1 MEKEW
6 QRCLRVHLLRG
17 TGIVQSTSALW
28 PGESSHL
35 ALHPTAQLPGYHGQ
49 GPGPYDGHL
58 GLCGEEPSVSPA
70 GVGFQNP
77 SQRDLSLSL
86 VKIQTLKRQDVNGT
100 QLRCAVSDPPG
111 PMEAPAKGTGVPEIP
126 PESADTSIEGTV
138 VLETCSLEGRGP
150 SEITLMIR
158 CQTETGREHQVL
170 WNVNK
175 CHILRKN
182 SSISEQITW
191 DM

>member
-1 MEKEW
+1 MSTCSEGQALSSLL
-6 QRCLRVHLLRG
+6 QRCGLENLLTLPSTPLLSFLG
-17 TGIVQSTSALW
+17 TMDRDLVPMMDTW
-28 PGESSHL
+28 VYVEK
-35 ALHPTAQLPGYHGQ
+35 
-49 GPGPYDGHL
+49 
-58 GLCGEEPSVSPA
+58 PSVSPA

-100 QLRCAVSDPPG
+100 QLKCAVSEPPG
-111 PMEAPAKGTGVPEIP
+111 PTDAPAKGTGVPEIP
-126 PESADTSIEGTV
+126 RESTDTSIEGTV

-150 SEITLMIR
+150 SEVTLMIR